1 MRNLAVVLAVIA
13 LVAASTVPAAA
24 QNYQTTI
31 QIRYWGAG
39 YGFGFG
45 AVTATDAASTWG
57 GTLRVDHKN
66 QPWSFSAR
74 YDSMSVTPL
83 NWGWNGATFWDA
95 NVHYRFGIGGSQNL
109 NTYAGLF
116 VGYGGISVNSAG
128 AASSGSGSGFRIG
141 AEFMNRMTS
150 GLYVTGDVAYGPS
163 WSTSFTGF
171 AGMAN
176 GTTWDY
182 RAAIGYEFQGGWG
195 LEAGWRYVTWT
206 VPSTA
211 GCPGGCNW
219 LFSGV
224 TAALTFRR

>member
-116 VGYGGISVNSAG
+116 VGYGGDLG
-128 AASSGSGSGFRIG
+128 QQRRRRFFR
-141 AEFMNRMTS
+141 
-150 GLYVTGDVAYGPS
+150 
-163 WSTSFTGF
+163 
-171 AGMAN
+171 
-176 GTTWDY
+176 
-182 RAAIGYEFQGGWG
+182 
-195 LEAGWRYVTWT
+195 
-206 VPSTA
+206 
-211 GCPGGCNW
+211 
-219 LFSGV
+219 
-224 TAALTFRR
+224 